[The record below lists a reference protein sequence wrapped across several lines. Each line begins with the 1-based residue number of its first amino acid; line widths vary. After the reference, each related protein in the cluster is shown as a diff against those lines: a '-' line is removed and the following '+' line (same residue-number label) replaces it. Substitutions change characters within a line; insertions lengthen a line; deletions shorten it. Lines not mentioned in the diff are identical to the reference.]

1 MEKSSNHPEPV
12 EEAPP
17 ADSIFVLPWLLG
29 HAVGL
34 VIAAGLTIW
43 LAGQYD
49 WQSQTWLGEG
59 LSLAQ
64 RWDNF
69 LAAVGGAPATVKLLV
84 FAIYVSIC
92 TTFTPLPTGGI
103 VAALAT
109 REAALAAGIGGP
121 LWVEAAATT
130 LIIALA
136 GAAASTVANL
146 TDYHLLTWMLR
157 SDRIGKVRRT
167 AIYRGAVIW
176 FQRNP
181 FFLLVVFNVMPIPID
196 LVRMLATTWRYPR
209 GPFAVANFI
218 GRFIRY
224 GVIAFVTYWWNLGW
238 IAVVSLLG
246 FAIALGLV
254 KLGLTLVRKSRPAN
268 HSDPEVSDG

>member
-69 LAAVGGAPATVKLLV
+69 LAAVGGAPAT
-84 FAIYVSIC
+84 
-92 TTFTPLPTGGI
+92 
-103 VAALAT
+103 
-109 REAALAAGIGGP
+109 
-121 LWVEAAATT
+121 
-130 LIIALA
+130 
-136 GAAASTVANL
+136 
-146 TDYHLLTWMLR
+146 
-157 SDRIGKVRRT
+157 
-167 AIYRGAVIW
+167 
-176 FQRNP
+176 
-181 FFLLVVFNVMPIPID
+181 
-196 LVRMLATTWRYPR
+196 
-209 GPFAVANFI
+209 
-218 GRFIRY
+218 
-224 GVIAFVTYWWNLGW
+224 
-238 IAVVSLLG
+238 
-246 FAIALGLV
+246 
-254 KLGLTLVRKSRPAN
+254 
-268 HSDPEVSDG
+268 